1 MPSFDNK
8 KQIRIVITLGT
19 GKFGSSNNNQ
29 IILQGFRTVVD
40 IDKAGGMTMSTLKAR
55 VYGVRQ
61 QDMNSVTT
69 LQWKPGTLMPN
80 TVEVYAIDGLA
91 ETLVFA
97 GNIVNAWADYQ
108 SMPEVFLHI
117 QARAGFFNQLR
128 PVPPRSFKGGVDVP
142 SVMAQIARDLGYTFE
157 NNGVTTQLVDVYL
170 PNTGLE
176 QAKDLARAAGCD
188 LYLDDKIL
196 AITPPNV
203 PRKLGATAP
212 PVDNSAEIAR
222 LKAAAEAKTN
232 EAVELLKLSGAAKQ
246 AGNITAAIDYNN
258 RAGVALGQS
267 DALLVQADGLTSAQL
282 TSTRGIVPRIA
293 ADSGLIGY
301 PTFDGVG
308 VNFRTLFN
316 PSVVFGGSILLV
328 TDVQQA
334 AGEWVV
340 TSVAHHLESEKPGGA
355 WFSTIRGNA
364 NGLAVTSR

>member
-8 KQIRIVITLGT
+8 KQLRFVVTLGT
-19 GKFGSSNNNQ
+19 GKFGSSNNDT
-29 IILQGFRTVVD
+29 ITLQGFRATAD
-40 IDKAGGMTMSTLKAR
+40 IDKAGGMMMGTLRAKI
-55 VYGVRQ
+55 YGVKQ

-69 LQWKPGTLMPN
+69 LQWKPGTLIPN
-80 TVEVYAIDGLA
+80 TVEVYAIDGAA

-108 SMPEVFLHI
+108 SMPDVFLHI
-117 QARAGFFNQLR
+117 QAQSAFFNALKAI
-128 PVPPRSFKGGVDVP
+128 PPRSFKGGVDVA

-170 PNTGLE
+170 PNTGME

-203 PRKLGATAP
+203 PRKVIIPLISPA
-212 PVDNSAEIAR
+212 
-222 LKAAAEAKTN
+222 
-232 EAVELLKLSGAAKQ
+232 
-246 AGNITAAIDYNN
+246 
-258 RAGVALGQS
+258 
-267 DALLVQADGLTSAQL
+267 
-282 TSTRGIVPRIA
+282 
-293 ADSGLIGY
+293 SGLVGY

-308 VNFRTLFN
+308 VNFQTLFN
-316 PSVVFGGSILLV
+316 PAITFGGSIKLE

-340 TSVAHHLESEKPGGA
+340 TSVGHRLESEKPGGA
-355 WFSTIRGNA
+355 WFSSVRGNQ
-364 NGLAVTSR
+364 NGLAVVGR